1 MRLLGV
7 FAVTLLLL
15 GCDAAKHY
23 SEVSVSR
30 KKEYN
35 DVQAGLYVQIPCD
48 MTIGAYNRVLTD
60 VQQQAIMILCGGDL
74 ENHVTAEDMQALSD
88 FLELR
93 ERSRQP

>member
-1 MRLLGV
+1 MKLLG
-7 FAVTLLLL
+7 ALTMLLLL
-15 GCDAAKHY
+15 AGCDAAKHY
-23 SEVSVSR
+23 GEVSISR

-35 DVQAGLYVQIPCD
+35 DTQAGLYVQIPCD

-60 VQQQAIMILCGGDL
+60 VQQQAVMVLCGGDL